1 MIKRQ
6 EMILTDIAQKYFHPY
21 NYSKMQKDIKNF
33 KYLPS
38 IQVRISQL
46 QIHLLMINKYSNE

>member
-6 EMILTDIAQKYFHPY
+6 EMILTDMTQKYFHPY

-33 KYLPS
+33 MNLPS
-38 IQVRISQL
+38 IQVRISRLKTFFDNQ
-46 QIHLLMINKYSNE
+46 